1 MRTKPAVSI
10 LILIVALLIKPGM
23 ALATICG
30 DAYFNNE
37 VTWWHN
43 SPLYFTVAGAPASTC
58 GDLWAW
64 RNGSGFN
71 MEAAGW
77 ICTDA
82 NGTATKG
89 PWYWSNQTHDELASG
104 YIDWGSCTSPM
115 ALHIWDITP
124 PTAAVTS
131 SCPSSFSGTASD
143 GNWGAGF
150 NSNWAA
156 CQAEFYNASTQRWWN
171 PSSGAYDSTSVIY
184 VNCSCNG
191 MPATDITWS
200 CSTKPSSHVPGQSYY
215 WYAWVWDGG
224 FWNSTAAY
232 CSF

>member
-1 MRTKPAVSI
+1 M
-10 LILIVALLIKPGM
+10 
-23 ALATICG
+23 
-30 DAYFNNE
+30 
-37 VTWWHN
+37 
-43 SPLYFTVAGAPASTC
+43 
-58 GDLWAW
+58 DLHRW
-64 RNGSGFN
+64 
-71 MEAAGW
+71 E
-77 ICTDA
+77 C
-82 NGTATKG
+82 TATKG
-89 PWYWSNQTHDELASG
+89 PWYWSNQTHDELASA

-124 PTAAVTS
+124 PTVAIT
-131 SCPSSFSGTASD
+131 SCPSTFTGTASD

-156 CQAEFYNASTQRWWN
+156 CQAEYYRSSTGRWWN
-171 PSSGAYDSTSVIY
+171 PSTGLFDSTSAIY

-200 CSTKPSSHVPGQSYY
+200 CSSKPGSTTSGDS